1 MKALRRSSNL
11 LLALLTLGLLLG
23 LAFLYLKTVI
33 SQPSNYAQSRDLISH
48 IKQLNA
54 QWETEVLKARIAI
67 SHNYDPLVMPVQ
79 EINQLWNRFDQLSQP
94 EQLHDDS
101 ATWKASHQAFIE
113 AFKEKADLVERF
125 KSHNSI
131 LRNSLAFLPT
141 AEDDIQRRLAGLD
154 DDARLLEQNI
164 AIDTYD
170 LLLSSL
176 EFAQVSSDDKAAD
189 ILVGLNKLAVN
200 KERLPEPLHE
210 PVDIL
215 SNHVSVILREQPVV
229 NDLLE
234 RITSIPIAQRLDDI
248 TRQLNQDQFQA
259 DQQDQLA
266 HQYLLLFA
274 ALLVM
279 LILYLAV
286 RLVRSYAVIRR
297 VNSALQSANEHLE
310 LRVEERTRE
319 LKETQ
324 SELLDTAR
332 QAGMAEIATNV
343 LHNVGNVLNS
353 VNISSEIL
361 SRTLRTSKTQGLG
374 KAMQLINQHQDDL
387 GHFFTLDDK
396 GKLLPGYLN
405 QLVEAIASEQQTM
418 GEELA
423 QLGRSVDHIK
433 EIVATQQSYA
443 GAQRLI
449 EPLRIA
455 ELIDDAL
462 RMNSGALARHQVTVV
477 KDYSQLPLVMG
488 DKHRMLLILINLIS
502 NAKYAMSNL
511 DDHPRTLTLSA
522 RVVDGRTLSI
532 SVKDEGEGIPAE
544 NLARIFTH
552 GFTTRKDGHG
562 FGLHSCALAAMEMD
576 GQLNVHSDGP
586 GLGATF
592 TLEVP
597 LIDAEDP

>member
-1 MKALRRSSNL
+1 MKLSRRVPIML
-11 LLALLTLGLLLG
+11 LSLLTLSLVLG
-23 LAFLYLKTVI
+23 LAFLYFKTVI
-33 SQPSNYAQSRDLISH
+33 GQPSNYVLARDLISH

-67 SHNYDPLVMPVQ
+67 THDYDPLVMPVQ
-79 EINQLWNRFDQLSQP
+79 EINQLWNRFDQLSQQNHNDP
-94 EQLHDDS
+94 
-101 ATWKASHQAFIE
+101 AAWTAGHQAFIE
-113 AFKEKADLVERF
+113 AFQEKAGLVERF
-125 KSHNSI
+125 KTHNAV

-154 DDARLLEQNI
+154 DQARLSEQTI

-176 EFAQVSSDDKAAD
+176 EFAQVSSDDRAAD

-200 KERLPEPLHE
+200 KERLPEPMHE
-210 PVDIL
+210 PVEIL

-248 TRQLNQDQFQA
+248 THLLNADQSQADLQDQK
-259 DQQDQLA
+259 A

-274 ALLVM
+274 ALLVI

-297 VNSALQSANEHLE
+297 VNTALQSANEHLE
-310 LRVEERTRE
+310 HRVEERTRE
-319 LKETQ
+319 LKEAQ
-324 SELLDTAR
+324 SELMDSAR

-353 VNISSEIL
+353 VNICSEVL
-361 SRTLRTSKTQGLG
+361 SRTLRSSKAQGLG

-387 GHFFTLDDK
+387 GRFFTEDDK
-396 GKLLPGYLN
+396 GKLLPSYLN
-405 QLVEAIASEQQTM
+405 QLVEAIATEQQGM

-423 QLGRSVDHIK
+423 QLARSVDHIK

-443 GAQRLI
+443 GASRLI
-449 EPLRIA
+449 EPLRVA
-455 ELIDDAL
+455 ELIEDAL

-477 KDYSQLPLVMG
+477 KDYGPLPPVMG

-511 DDHPRTLTLSA
+511 DDHSRTLTLSA
-522 RVVDGRTLSI
+522 RVLDGQTLSI
-532 SVKDEGEGIPAE
+532 SVKDEGEGIPAQ
-544 NLARIFTH
+544 NLTRIFSH

-562 FGLHSCALAAMEMD
+562 FGLHSCALAAMEMG

-592 TLEVP
+592 TLDIP
-597 LIDAEDP
+597 LISAEDP

>member
-1 MKALRRSSNL
+1 MKLSRRVPIML
-11 LLALLTLGLLLG
+11 LSLLTLSLVLG
-23 LAFLYLKTVI
+23 LAFLYFKTVI
-33 SQPSNYAQSRDLISH
+33 GQPSNYVLARDLISH

-67 SHNYDPLVMPVQ
+67 THDYDPLVMPVQ
-79 EINQLWNRFDQLSQP
+79 EINQLWNRFDQLSQQNHNDP
-94 EQLHDDS
+94 
-101 ATWKASHQAFIE
+101 AAWTAGHQAFIE
-113 AFKEKADLVERF
+113 AFQEKAGLVERF
-125 KSHNSI
+125 KTHNAV

-154 DDARLLEQNI
+154 DQARLSEQTI

-176 EFAQVSSDDKAAD
+176 EFAQVSSDDRAAD

-200 KERLPEPLHE
+200 KERLPEPMHE
-210 PVDIL
+210 PVEIL

-248 TRQLNQDQFQA
+248 THLLNADQSQADLQDQK
-259 DQQDQLA
+259 A

-274 ALLVM
+274 ALLVI

-297 VNSALQSANEHLE
+297 VNTALQSANEHLE
-310 LRVEERTRE
+310 HRVEERTRE
-319 LKETQ
+319 LKEAQ
-324 SELLDTAR
+324 SELMDSAR

-353 VNISSEIL
+353 VNICSEML
-361 SRTLRTSKTQGLG
+361 SRTLRSSKAQGLG

-387 GHFFTLDDK
+387 GRFFTEDDK

-405 QLVEAIASEQQTM
+405 QLVEAIATEQQGM

-423 QLGRSVDHIK
+423 QLARSVDHIK

-443 GAQRLI
+443 GASRLI
-449 EPLRIA
+449 EPLRVA
-455 ELIDDAL
+455 ELIEDAL

-477 KDYSQLPLVMG
+477 KDYGPLPPVMG

-511 DDHPRTLTLSA
+511 DDHSRTLTLSA
-522 RVVDGRTLSI
+522 RVLGGQTLSI

-544 NLARIFTH
+544 NLTRIFSH

-562 FGLHSCALAAMEMD
+562 FGLHSCALAAMEMG

-592 TLEVP
+592 TLDIP
-597 LIDAEDP
+597 LISAEDP

>member
-1 MKALRRSSNL
+1 MKLSRRVPAML
-11 LLALLTLGLLLG
+11 LSLLTLSLVLG
-23 LAFLYLKTVI
+23 LAFLYFKTVI
-33 SQPSNYAQSRDLISH
+33 GQPSNYVLARDLISH

-67 SHNYDPLVMPVQ
+67 THNYDPLVAPVQ
-79 EINQLWNRFDQLSQP
+79 EINRLWNHFDQLSQQNHTDP
-94 EQLHDDS
+94 E
-101 ATWKASHQAFIE
+101 AWKASHQAFIE
-113 AFKEKADLVERF
+113 VFKEKADLVERF
-125 KSHNSI
+125 KSHNSV

-141 AEDDIQRRLAGLD
+141 AEDDIQSRLAGLD
-154 DDARLLEQNI
+154 DQARLSEQTI

-176 EFAQVSSDDKAAD
+176 EFAQVSSDDRAAD

-200 KERLPEPLHE
+200 KERLPEPMHE
-210 PVDIL
+210 PVEIL

-248 TRQLNQDQFQA
+248 TRLLNADQLQADLQDQR
-259 DQQDQLA
+259 A

-274 ALLVM
+274 ALLVI

-286 RLVRSYAVIRR
+286 RLVRSYAVIHR
-297 VNSALQSANEHLE
+297 VNTALQSANEHLE
-310 LRVEERTRE
+310 HRVEERTRE
-319 LKETQ
+319 LKEAQ
-324 SELLDTAR
+324 SELMDSAR

-353 VNISSEIL
+353 VNICSEVL
-361 SRTLRTSKTQGLG
+361 SRTLRSSKAQGLG

-387 GHFFTLDDK
+387 VRFFTEDDK

-405 QLVEAIASEQQTM
+405 QLVDAIATEQQGM

-423 QLGRSVDHIK
+423 QLARSVDHIK

-443 GAQRLI
+443 GASRLI
-449 EPLRIA
+449 EPLQVA
-455 ELIDDAL
+455 ELIEDAL

-477 KDYSQLPLVMG
+477 KDYGPLPPVMG

-511 DDHPRTLTLSA
+511 DDLPRTLTLSA
-522 RVVDGRTLSI
+522 RVLDGQTLSI

-544 NLARIFTH
+544 NLTRIFSH

-562 FGLHSCALAAMEMD
+562 FGLHSCALAAMEMG

-592 TLEVP
+592 TLDIP
-597 LIDAEDP
+597 LISAEAP

>member
-1 MKALRRSSNL
+1 MKLSRRVPAML
-11 LLALLTLGLLLG
+11 LSLLTLSLVLG
-23 LAFLYLKTVI
+23 LAFLYFKTVI
-33 SQPSNYAQSRDLISH
+33 GQPSNYVLARDLISH

-67 SHNYDPLVMPVQ
+67 THNYDPLVAPVQ
-79 EINQLWNRFDQLSQP
+79 EINRLWNHFDQLSQQNHTDP
-94 EQLHDDS
+94 E
-101 ATWKASHQAFIE
+101 AWKASHQAFIE
-113 AFKEKADLVERF
+113 VFKEKADLVERF
-125 KSHNSI
+125 KSHNSV

-141 AEDDIQRRLAGLD
+141 AEDDIQSRLAGLD
-154 DDARLLEQNI
+154 DQARLSEQTI

-176 EFAQVSSDDKAAD
+176 EFAQVSSDDRAAD

-200 KERLPEPLHE
+200 KERLPEPMHE
-210 PVDIL
+210 PVEIL

-248 TRQLNQDQFQA
+248 TRLLNADQLQADLQDQR
-259 DQQDQLA
+259 A

-274 ALLVM
+274 ALLVI

-286 RLVRSYAVIRR
+286 RLVRSYAVIHR
-297 VNSALQSANEHLE
+297 VNTALQSANEHLE
-310 LRVEERTRE
+310 HRVEERTRE
-319 LKETQ
+319 LKEAQ
-324 SELLDTAR
+324 SELMDSAR

-353 VNISSEIL
+353 VNICSEVL
-361 SRTLRTSKTQGLG
+361 SRTLRSSKAQGLG

-387 GHFFTLDDK
+387 GRFFTEDDK

-405 QLVEAIASEQQTM
+405 QLVDAIATEQQGM

-423 QLGRSVDHIK
+423 QLARSVDHIK

-443 GAQRLI
+443 GASRLI
-449 EPLRIA
+449 EPLQVA
-455 ELIDDAL
+455 ELIEDAL

-477 KDYSQLPLVMG
+477 KDYGPLPPVMG

-511 DDHPRTLTLSA
+511 DDLPRTLTLSA
-522 RVVDGRTLSI
+522 RVLDGQTLSI

-544 NLARIFTH
+544 NLTRIFSH

-562 FGLHSCALAAMEMD
+562 FGLHSCALAAMEMG

-592 TLEVP
+592 TLDIP
-597 LIDAEDP
+597 LISAEAP

>member
-1 MKALRRSSNL
+1 MKLSRRVPIML
-11 LLALLTLGLLLG
+11 LSLLTLSLVLG
-23 LAFLYLKTVI
+23 LAFLYFKTVI
-33 SQPSNYAQSRDLISH
+33 GQPSNYVLARDLISH

-67 SHNYDPLVMPVQ
+67 THDYDPLVMPVQ
-79 EINQLWNRFDQLSQP
+79 EINQLWNRFDQLSQQNHNDP
-94 EQLHDDS
+94 
-101 ATWKASHQAFIE
+101 AAWTAGHQAFIE
-113 AFKEKADLVERF
+113 AFQEKAGLVERF
-125 KSHNSI
+125 KTHNAV

-154 DDARLLEQNI
+154 DQARLSEQTI

-176 EFAQVSSDDKAAD
+176 EFAQVSSDDRAAD

-200 KERLPEPLHE
+200 KERLPEPMHE
-210 PVDIL
+210 PVEIL

-248 TRQLNQDQFQA
+248 THLLNADQSQSDLQDQK
-259 DQQDQLA
+259 A

-274 ALLVM
+274 ALLVI

-297 VNSALQSANEHLE
+297 VNTALQSANEHLE
-310 LRVEERTRE
+310 HRVEERTRE
-319 LKETQ
+319 LKEAQ
-324 SELLDTAR
+324 SELLDSAR

-353 VNISSEIL
+353 VNICSEML
-361 SRTLRTSKTQGLG
+361 SRTLRSSKAQGLG

-387 GHFFTLDDK
+387 GRFFTEDDK

-405 QLVEAIASEQQTM
+405 QLVEAIATEQQGM

-423 QLGRSVDHIK
+423 QLARSVDHIK

-443 GAQRLI
+443 GASRLI
-449 EPLRIA
+449 EPLRVA
-455 ELIDDAL
+455 ELIEDAL

-477 KDYSQLPLVMG
+477 KDYGPLPPVMG

-511 DDHPRTLTLSA
+511 DDHSRTLTLSA
-522 RVVDGRTLSI
+522 RVLDGQTLSI

-544 NLARIFTH
+544 NLTRIFSH

-562 FGLHSCALAAMEMD
+562 FGLHSCALAAMEMG

-592 TLEVP
+592 TLDIP
-597 LIDAEDP
+597 LISAEDP

>member
-1 MKALRRSSNL
+1 MKLSRRVPIML
-11 LLALLTLGLLLG
+11 LSLLTLSLVLG
-23 LAFLYLKTVI
+23 LAFLYFKTVI
-33 SQPSNYAQSRDLISH
+33 GQPSNYVLARDLISH

-67 SHNYDPLVMPVQ
+67 THDYDPLVMPVQ
-79 EINQLWNRFDQLSQP
+79 EINQLWNRFDQLSQQNHNDP
-94 EQLHDDS
+94 
-101 ATWKASHQAFIE
+101 AAWTAGHQAFIE
-113 AFKEKADLVERF
+113 AFQEKAGLVERF
-125 KSHNSI
+125 KTHNAV

-154 DDARLLEQNI
+154 DQARLSEQTI

-176 EFAQVSSDDKAAD
+176 EFAQVSSDDRAAD

-200 KERLPEPLHE
+200 KERLPEPMHE
-210 PVDIL
+210 PVEIL

-248 TRQLNQDQFQA
+248 THLLNADQSQADLQDQK
-259 DQQDQLA
+259 A

-274 ALLVM
+274 ALLVI

-297 VNSALQSANEHLE
+297 VNTALQSANEHLE
-310 LRVEERTRE
+310 HRVEERTRE
-319 LKETQ
+319 LKEAQ
-324 SELLDTAR
+324 SELMDSAR

-353 VNISSEIL
+353 VNICSEVL
-361 SRTLRTSKTQGLG
+361 SRTLRSSKAQGLG

-387 GHFFTLDDK
+387 GRFFTEDDK

-405 QLVEAIASEQQTM
+405 QLVEAITTEQQGM

-423 QLGRSVDHIK
+423 QLARSVDHIK

-443 GAQRLI
+443 GASRLI
-449 EPLRIA
+449 EPLRVA
-455 ELIDDAL
+455 ELIEDAL

-477 KDYSQLPLVMG
+477 KDYGPLPPVMG

-511 DDHPRTLTLSA
+511 DDHSRTLTLSA
-522 RVVDGRTLSI
+522 RVLDGQTLSI

-544 NLARIFTH
+544 NLTRIFSH

-562 FGLHSCALAAMEMD
+562 FGLHSCALAAMEMG

-592 TLEVP
+592 TLDIP
-597 LIDAEDP
+597 LISAEDP

>member
-1 MKALRRSSNL
+1 MKLSRRVPIML
-11 LLALLTLGLLLG
+11 LSLLTLSLVLG
-23 LAFLYLKTVI
+23 LAFLYFKTVI
-33 SQPSNYAQSRDLISH
+33 GQPSNYVLARDLISH

-67 SHNYDPLVMPVQ
+67 THDYDPLVMPVQ
-79 EINQLWNRFDQLSQP
+79 EINQLWNRFDQLSQQNHNDP
-94 EQLHDDS
+94 
-101 ATWKASHQAFIE
+101 AAWTAGHQAFIE
-113 AFKEKADLVERF
+113 AFQEKAGLVERF
-125 KSHNSI
+125 KTHNAV

-154 DDARLLEQNI
+154 DQARLSEQTI

-176 EFAQVSSDDKAAD
+176 EFAQVSSDDRAAD

-200 KERLPEPLHE
+200 KERLPEPMHE
-210 PVDIL
+210 PVEIL

-248 TRQLNQDQFQA
+248 THLLNADQSQADLQDQK
-259 DQQDQLA
+259 A

-274 ALLVM
+274 ALLVI

-297 VNSALQSANEHLE
+297 VNTALQSANEHLE
-310 LRVEERTRE
+310 HRVEERTRE
-319 LKETQ
+319 LKEAQ
-324 SELLDTAR
+324 SELLDSAR

-353 VNISSEIL
+353 VNICSEML
-361 SRTLRTSKTQGLG
+361 SRTLRSSKAQGLG

-387 GHFFTLDDK
+387 GRFFTEDDK

-405 QLVEAIASEQQTM
+405 QLVEAIATEQQGM

-423 QLGRSVDHIK
+423 QLARSVDHIK

-443 GAQRLI
+443 GASRLI
-449 EPLRIA
+449 EPLRVA
-455 ELIDDAL
+455 ELIEDAL

-477 KDYSQLPLVMG
+477 KDYGPLPPVMG

-511 DDHPRTLTLSA
+511 DDHSRTLTLSA
-522 RVVDGRTLSI
+522 RVLDGQTLSI

-544 NLARIFTH
+544 NLTRIFSH

-562 FGLHSCALAAMEMD
+562 FGLHSCALAAMEMG

-592 TLEVP
+592 TLDIP
-597 LIDAEDP
+597 LISAEDP

>member
-1 MKALRRSSNL
+1 MKLSRRVPIML
-11 LLALLTLGLLLG
+11 LSLLTLSLVLG
-23 LAFLYLKTVI
+23 LAFLYFKTVI
-33 SQPSNYAQSRDLISH
+33 GQPSNYVLARDLISH

-67 SHNYDPLVMPVQ
+67 THDYDPLVMPVQ
-79 EINQLWNRFDQLSQP
+79 EINQLWNRFDQLSQQNHNDP
-94 EQLHDDS
+94 
-101 ATWKASHQAFIE
+101 AAWTAGHQAFIE
-113 AFKEKADLVERF
+113 AFQEKAGLVERF
-125 KSHNSI
+125 KTHNAV

-154 DDARLLEQNI
+154 DQARLSEQTI

-176 EFAQVSSDDKAAD
+176 EFAQVSSDDRAAD

-200 KERLPEPLHE
+200 KERLPEPMHE
-210 PVDIL
+210 PVEIL

-248 TRQLNQDQFQA
+248 THLLNADQSQADLQDQK
-259 DQQDQLA
+259 A

-274 ALLVM
+274 ALLVI

-297 VNSALQSANEHLE
+297 VNTALQSANEHLE
-310 LRVEERTRE
+310 HRVEERTRE
-319 LKETQ
+319 LKEAQ
-324 SELLDTAR
+324 SELMDSAR

-353 VNISSEIL
+353 VNICSEML
-361 SRTLRTSKTQGLG
+361 SRTLRSSKAQGLG

-387 GHFFTLDDK
+387 GRFFTEDDK

-405 QLVEAIASEQQTM
+405 QLVEAIATEQQGM

-423 QLGRSVDHIK
+423 QLARSVDHIK

-443 GAQRLI
+443 GASRLI
-449 EPLRIA
+449 EPLRVA
-455 ELIDDAL
+455 ELIEDAL

-477 KDYSQLPLVMG
+477 KDFGPLPPVMG

-511 DDHPRTLTLSA
+511 DDHSRTLTLSA
-522 RVVDGRTLSI
+522 RVLDGQTLSI

-544 NLARIFTH
+544 NLTRIFSH

-562 FGLHSCALAAMEMD
+562 FGLHSCALAAMEMG

-592 TLEVP
+592 TLDIP
-597 LIDAEDP
+597 LISAEDP

>member
-1 MKALRRSSNL
+1 MKLSRRVPIML
-11 LLALLTLGLLLG
+11 LSLLTLSLVLG
-23 LAFLYLKTVI
+23 LAFLYFKTVI
-33 SQPSNYAQSRDLISH
+33 GQPSNYVLARDLISH

-67 SHNYDPLVMPVQ
+67 THDYDPLVMPVQ
-79 EINQLWNRFDQLSQP
+79 EINQLWSRFDQLSQQNHNDP
-94 EQLHDDS
+94 
-101 ATWKASHQAFIE
+101 AAWTAGYQAFIE
-113 AFKEKADLVERF
+113 AFQEKAGLVERF
-125 KSHNSI
+125 KTHNAV

-154 DDARLLEQNI
+154 DQARLSEQTI

-176 EFAQVSSDDKAAD
+176 EFAQVSSDDRAAD

-200 KERLPEPLHE
+200 KERLPEPMHE
-210 PVDIL
+210 PVEIL

-234 RITSIPIAQRLDDI
+234 HITSIPIAQRLDDI
-248 TRQLNQDQFQA
+248 THLLNADQSQADLQDQK
-259 DQQDQLA
+259 A

-274 ALLVM
+274 ALLVI

-297 VNSALQSANEHLE
+297 VNMALQSANEHLE
-310 LRVEERTRE
+310 HRVEERTRE
-319 LKETQ
+319 LKEAQ
-324 SELLDTAR
+324 SELMDSAR

-353 VNISSEIL
+353 VNICSEVL
-361 SRTLRTSKTQGLG
+361 SRTLRSSKAQGLG

-387 GHFFTLDDK
+387 GRFFTEDDK

-405 QLVEAIASEQQTM
+405 QLVEAIATEQQGM

-423 QLGRSVDHIK
+423 QLARSVDHIK

-443 GAQRLI
+443 GASRLI
-449 EPLRIA
+449 EPLRVA
-455 ELIDDAL
+455 ELIEDAL

-477 KDYSQLPLVMG
+477 KDFGPLPPVMG

-511 DDHPRTLTLSA
+511 DDHSRTLTLSA
-522 RVVDGRTLSI
+522 RVLDGQTLSI

-544 NLARIFTH
+544 NLTRIFSH

-562 FGLHSCALAAMEMD
+562 FGLHSCALAAMEMG

-592 TLEVP
+592 TLDIP
-597 LIDAEDP
+597 LISAEDP

>member
-1 MKALRRSSNL
+1 MKLSRRVPIML
-11 LLALLTLGLLLG
+11 LSLLTLSLVLG
-23 LAFLYLKTVI
+23 LAFLYFKTVI
-33 SQPSNYAQSRDLISH
+33 GQPSNYVLARDLISH

-67 SHNYDPLVMPVQ
+67 THDYDPLVMPVQ
-79 EINQLWNRFDQLSQP
+79 EINQLWNRFDQLSQQNHNAP
-94 EQLHDDS
+94 
-101 ATWKASHQAFIE
+101 AAWTAGHQAFIE
-113 AFKEKADLVERF
+113 AFQEKAGLVERF
-125 KSHNSI
+125 KTHNAV

-154 DDARLLEQNI
+154 DQARLSEQTI

-176 EFAQVSSDDKAAD
+176 EFAQVSSDDRAAD

-200 KERLPEPLHE
+200 KERLPEPMHE
-210 PVDIL
+210 PVEIL

-248 TRQLNQDQFQA
+248 THLLNADQLQADLQDQK
-259 DQQDQLA
+259 A

-274 ALLVM
+274 ALLVI

-297 VNSALQSANEHLE
+297 VNTALQSANEHLE
-310 LRVEERTRE
+310 HRVEERTRE
-319 LKETQ
+319 LKEAQ
-324 SELLDTAR
+324 SELMDSAR

-353 VNISSEIL
+353 VNICSEML
-361 SRTLRTSKTQGLG
+361 SRTLRSSKAQGLG

-387 GHFFTLDDK
+387 GHFFTEDDK

-405 QLVEAIASEQQTM
+405 QLVEAIATEQQGM

-423 QLGRSVDHIK
+423 QLARSVDHIK

-443 GAQRLI
+443 GASRLI
-449 EPLRIA
+449 EPLRVA
-455 ELIDDAL
+455 ELIEDAL

-477 KDYSQLPLVMG
+477 KDYGPLPPVMG

-511 DDHPRTLTLSA
+511 DDHSRTLTLSA
-522 RVVDGRTLSI
+522 RVLDGQTLSI

-544 NLARIFTH
+544 NLTRIFSH

-562 FGLHSCALAAMEMD
+562 FGLHSCALAAMEMG

-592 TLEVP
+592 TLDIP
-597 LIDAEDP
+597 LISAEDP

>member
-1 MKALRRSSNL
+1 MKLSRRVPIML
-11 LLALLTLGLLLG
+11 LSILTLSLVLG
-23 LAFLYLKTVI
+23 LAFLYFKTVI
-33 SQPSNYAQSRDLISH
+33 GQPSNYVLARDLISH

-67 SHNYDPLVMPVQ
+67 THDYDPLVMPVQ
-79 EINQLWNRFDQLSQP
+79 EINQLWNRFDQLSQQNHNDP
-94 EQLHDDS
+94 
-101 ATWKASHQAFIE
+101 AAWTAGHQAFIE
-113 AFKEKADLVERF
+113 AFQEKAGLVERF
-125 KSHNSI
+125 KTHNAV

-154 DDARLLEQNI
+154 DQARLSEQTI

-176 EFAQVSSDDKAAD
+176 EFAQVSSDDRAAD

-200 KERLPEPLHE
+200 KERLPEPMHE
-210 PVDIL
+210 PVEIL

-248 TRQLNQDQFQA
+248 THLLNADQSQADLQDQK
-259 DQQDQLA
+259 A

-274 ALLVM
+274 ALLVI

-297 VNSALQSANEHLE
+297 VNTALQSANEHLE
-310 LRVEERTRE
+310 HRVEERTRE
-319 LKETQ
+319 LKEAQ
-324 SELLDTAR
+324 SELLDSAR

-353 VNISSEIL
+353 VNICSEML
-361 SRTLRTSKTQGLG
+361 SRTLRSSKAQGLG

-387 GHFFTLDDK
+387 GRFFTEDDK

-405 QLVEAIASEQQTM
+405 QLVEAIATEQQGM

-423 QLGRSVDHIK
+423 QLARSVDHIK

-443 GAQRLI
+443 GASRLI
-449 EPLRIA
+449 EPLRVA
-455 ELIDDAL
+455 ELIEDAL

-477 KDYSQLPLVMG
+477 KDYGPLPPVMG

-511 DDHPRTLTLSA
+511 DDHSRTLTLSA
-522 RVVDGRTLSI
+522 RVLDGQTLSI

-544 NLARIFTH
+544 NLTRIFSH

-562 FGLHSCALAAMEMD
+562 FGLHSCALAAMEMG

-592 TLEVP
+592 TLDIP
-597 LIDAEDP
+597 LISAEDP

>member
-1 MKALRRSSNL
+1 MKLSRRVPIML
-11 LLALLTLGLLLG
+11 LSLLTLSLVLG
-23 LAFLYLKTVI
+23 LAFLYFKTVI
-33 SQPSNYAQSRDLISH
+33 GQPSNYVLARDLISH

-67 SHNYDPLVMPVQ
+67 THDYDPLVMPVQ
-79 EINQLWNRFDQLSQP
+79 EINQLWNRFDQLSQQNHNDP
-94 EQLHDDS
+94 
-101 ATWKASHQAFIE
+101 AAWTAGHQAFIE
-113 AFKEKADLVERF
+113 AFQEKAGLVERF
-125 KSHNSI
+125 KTHNAV

-154 DDARLLEQNI
+154 DQARLSEQTI

-176 EFAQVSSDDKAAD
+176 EFAQVSSDDRAAD

-200 KERLPEPLHE
+200 KERLPEPMHE
-210 PVDIL
+210 PVEIL

-248 TRQLNQDQFQA
+248 THLLNADQSQADLQDQK
-259 DQQDQLA
+259 A

-274 ALLVM
+274 ALLVI

-297 VNSALQSANEHLE
+297 VNTALQSANEHLE
-310 LRVEERTRE
+310 HRVEERTRE
-319 LKETQ
+319 LKEAQ
-324 SELLDTAR
+324 SELMDSAR

-353 VNISSEIL
+353 VNICSEML
-361 SRTLRTSKTQGLG
+361 SRTLRSSKAQGLG

-387 GHFFTLDDK
+387 GRFFTEDDK

-405 QLVEAIASEQQTM
+405 QLVEAIATEQQGM

-423 QLGRSVDHIK
+423 QLARSVDHIK

-443 GAQRLI
+443 GASRLI
-449 EPLRIA
+449 EPLRVA
-455 ELIDDAL
+455 ELIEDAL

-477 KDYSQLPLVMG
+477 KDYGPLPPVMG

-511 DDHPRTLTLSA
+511 DDHSRTLTLSA
-522 RVVDGRTLSI
+522 RVLDGQTLSI

-544 NLARIFTH
+544 NLTRIFSH

-562 FGLHSCALAAMEMD
+562 FGLHSCALAAMEMG

-592 TLEVP
+592 TLDIP
-597 LIDAEDP
+597 LISAEDP

>member
-1 MKALRRSSNL
+1 MKLSRRLPIML
-11 LLALLTLGLLLG
+11 LSLLTLSLVLG
-23 LAFLYLKTVI
+23 LAFLYFKTVVG
-33 SQPSNYAQSRDLISH
+33 QPSNYVLARDLISH

-67 SHNYDPLVMPVQ
+67 THDYDPLVMPVQ
-79 EINQLWNRFDQLSQP
+79 EINQLWNRFDQLSQQNHNDP
-94 EQLHDDS
+94 
-101 ATWKASHQAFIE
+101 AAWTAGHQAFIE
-113 AFKEKADLVERF
+113 AFQEKAGLVERF
-125 KSHNSI
+125 KTHNAV

-154 DDARLLEQNI
+154 DQARLSEQTV

-176 EFAQVSSDDKAAD
+176 EFAQVSSDDRAAD

-200 KERLPEPLHE
+200 KERLPEPMHE
-210 PVDIL
+210 PVEIL

-229 NDLLE
+229 NELLE
-234 RITSIPIAQRLDDI
+234 RITSIPIAQRLDEI
-248 TRQLNQDQFQA
+248 THLLNADQSQSDLQDQK
-259 DQQDQLA
+259 A

-274 ALLVM
+274 ALLVI

-297 VNSALQSANEHLE
+297 VNTALQSANEHLE
-310 LRVEERTRE
+310 HRVEERTRE
-319 LKETQ
+319 LKEAQ
-324 SELLDTAR
+324 SELMDSAR

-353 VNISSEIL
+353 VNICSEVL
-361 SRTLRTSKTQGLG
+361 SRTLRSSKAQGLG

-387 GHFFTLDDK
+387 GRFFTEDDK

-405 QLVEAIASEQQTM
+405 QLVEAIATEQQGM

-423 QLGRSVDHIK
+423 QLARSVDHIK

-443 GAQRLI
+443 GASRLI
-449 EPLRIA
+449 EPLRVA
-455 ELIDDAL
+455 ELIEDAL

-477 KDYSQLPLVMG
+477 KDYGPLPPVMG

-511 DDHPRTLTLSA
+511 DDHSRTLTLSA
-522 RVVDGRTLSI
+522 KVLEGQTLSI

-544 NLARIFTH
+544 NLTRIFSH

-562 FGLHSCALAAMEMD
+562 FGLHSCALAAMEMG

-592 TLEVP
+592 TLDIP
-597 LIDAEDP
+597 LISAEDP

>member
-1 MKALRRSSNL
+1 MKLSRRVPIML
-11 LLALLTLGLLLG
+11 LSLLTLSLVLG
-23 LAFLYLKTVI
+23 LAFLYFKTVI
-33 SQPSNYAQSRDLISH
+33 GQPSNYVLARDLISH

-67 SHNYDPLVMPVQ
+67 THDYDPLVMPVQ
-79 EINQLWNRFDQLSQP
+79 EINQLWNRFDQLSQQNHNDP
-94 EQLHDDS
+94 
-101 ATWKASHQAFIE
+101 AAWTAGHQAFIE
-113 AFKEKADLVERF
+113 AFQEKAGLVERF
-125 KSHNSI
+125 KTHNAV

-154 DDARLLEQNI
+154 DQARLSEQTI

-176 EFAQVSSDDKAAD
+176 EFAQVSSDDRAAD

-200 KERLPEPLHE
+200 KERLPEPMHE
-210 PVDIL
+210 PVEIL

-248 TRQLNQDQFQA
+248 THLLNADQLQADLQDQK
-259 DQQDQLA
+259 A

-274 ALLVM
+274 ALLVI

-297 VNSALQSANEHLE
+297 VNTALQSANEHLE
-310 LRVEERTRE
+310 HRVEERTRE
-319 LKETQ
+319 LKEAQ
-324 SELLDTAR
+324 SELMDSAR

-353 VNISSEIL
+353 VNICSEML
-361 SRTLRTSKTQGLG
+361 SRTLRSSKAQGLG

-387 GHFFTLDDK
+387 GHFFTEDDK

-405 QLVEAIASEQQTM
+405 QLVEAIATEQQGM

-423 QLGRSVDHIK
+423 QLARSVDHIK

-443 GAQRLI
+443 GASRLI
-449 EPLRIA
+449 EPLRVA
-455 ELIDDAL
+455 ELIEDAL

-477 KDYSQLPLVMG
+477 KDYGPLPPVMG

-511 DDHPRTLTLSA
+511 DDHSRTLTLSA
-522 RVVDGRTLSI
+522 RVLDGQTLSI

-544 NLARIFTH
+544 NLTRIFSH

-562 FGLHSCALAAMEMD
+562 FGLHSCALAAMEMG

-592 TLEVP
+592 TLDIP
-597 LIDAEDP
+597 LISAEDP

>member
-1 MKALRRSSNL
+1 MKLSRRVPIML
-11 LLALLTLGLLLG
+11 LSLLTLSLVLG
-23 LAFLYLKTVI
+23 LAFLYFKTVI
-33 SQPSNYAQSRDLISH
+33 GQPSNYVLARDLISH

-67 SHNYDPLVMPVQ
+67 THDYDPLVMPVQ
-79 EINQLWNRFDQLSQP
+79 EINQLWNRFDQLSQQNHNDP
-94 EQLHDDS
+94 
-101 ATWKASHQAFIE
+101 AAWTAGHQAFIE
-113 AFKEKADLVERF
+113 AFQEKAGLVERF
-125 KSHNSI
+125 KTHNAV

-154 DDARLLEQNI
+154 DQARLSEQTI

-176 EFAQVSSDDKAAD
+176 EFAQVSSDDRAAD

-200 KERLPEPLHE
+200 KERLPEPMHE
-210 PVDIL
+210 PVEIL

-248 TRQLNQDQFQA
+248 THLLNADQSQADLQDQK
-259 DQQDQLA
+259 A

-274 ALLVM
+274 ALLVI

-297 VNSALQSANEHLE
+297 VNTALQSANEHLE
-310 LRVEERTRE
+310 HRVEERTRE
-319 LKETQ
+319 LKEAQ
-324 SELLDTAR
+324 SELMDSAR

-353 VNISSEIL
+353 VNICSEVL
-361 SRTLRTSKTQGLG
+361 SRTLRSSKAQGLG

-387 GHFFTLDDK
+387 GRFFTEDDK

-405 QLVEAIASEQQTM
+405 QLVEAIATEQQGM

-423 QLGRSVDHIK
+423 QLARSVDHIK

-443 GAQRLI
+443 GASRLI
-449 EPLRIA
+449 EPLRVA
-455 ELIDDAL
+455 ELIEDAL

-477 KDYSQLPLVMG
+477 KDYGPLPPVMG

-511 DDHPRTLTLSA
+511 DDHSRTLTLSA
-522 RVVDGRTLSI
+522 RVLDGQTLSI

-544 NLARIFTH
+544 NLTRIFSH

-562 FGLHSCALAAMEMD
+562 FGLHSCALAAMEMG

-592 TLEVP
+592 TLDIP
-597 LIDAEDP
+597 LISAEDP

>member
-1 MKALRRSSNL
+1 M
-11 LLALLTLGLLLG
+11 
-23 LAFLYLKTVI
+23 
-33 SQPSNYAQSRDLISH
+33 
-48 IKQLNA
+48 
-54 QWETEVLKARIAI
+54 
-67 SHNYDPLVMPVQ
+67 
-79 EINQLWNRFDQLSQP
+79 
-94 EQLHDDS
+94 
-101 ATWKASHQAFIE
+101 
-113 AFKEKADLVERF
+113 
-125 KSHNSI
+125 
-131 LRNSLAFLPT
+131 
-141 AEDDIQRRLAGLD
+141 
-154 DDARLLEQNI
+154 
-164 AIDTYD
+164 
-170 LLLSSL
+170 
-176 EFAQVSSDDKAAD
+176 
-189 ILVGLNKLAVN
+189 GLNKLAVN
-200 KERLPEPLHE
+200 KERLPEPMHE
-210 PVDIL
+210 PVEIL

-248 TRQLNQDQFQA
+248 THLLNADQSQADLQDQK
-259 DQQDQLA
+259 A

-274 ALLVM
+274 ALLVI

-297 VNSALQSANEHLE
+297 VNTALQSANEHLE
-310 LRVEERTRE
+310 HRVEERTRE
-319 LKETQ
+319 LKEAQ
-324 SELLDTAR
+324 SELMDSAR

-353 VNISSEIL
+353 VNICSEML
-361 SRTLRTSKTQGLG
+361 SRTLRSSKAQGLG

-387 GHFFTLDDK
+387 GRFFTEDDK

-405 QLVEAIASEQQTM
+405 QLVEAIATEQQGM

-423 QLGRSVDHIK
+423 QLARSVDHIK

-443 GAQRLI
+443 GASRLI
-449 EPLRIA
+449 EPLRVA
-455 ELIDDAL
+455 ELIEDAL

-477 KDYSQLPLVMG
+477 KDYGPLPPVMG

-511 DDHPRTLTLSA
+511 DDHSRTLTLSA
-522 RVVDGRTLSI
+522 RVLDGQTLSI

-544 NLARIFTH
+544 NLTRIFSH

-562 FGLHSCALAAMEMD
+562 FGLHSCALAAMEMG

-592 TLEVP
+592 TLDIP
-597 LIDAEDP
+597 LISAEDP

>member
-1 MKALRRSSNL
+1 MKLSRRVPIML
-11 LLALLTLGLLLG
+11 LSLLTLSLVLG
-23 LAFLYLKTVI
+23 LAFLYFKTVI
-33 SQPSNYAQSRDLISH
+33 GQPSNYILARDLISH

-67 SHNYDPLVMPVQ
+67 THDYDPLVMPVQ
-79 EINQLWNRFDQLSQP
+79 EINQLWNRFDQLSQQNHNDP
-94 EQLHDDS
+94 
-101 ATWKASHQAFIE
+101 AAWTAGHQAFIE
-113 AFKEKADLVERF
+113 AFQEKAGLVERF
-125 KSHNSI
+125 KTHNAV

-154 DDARLLEQNI
+154 DQARLSEQTI

-176 EFAQVSSDDKAAD
+176 EFAQVSSDDRAAD

-200 KERLPEPLHE
+200 KERLPEPMHE
-210 PVDIL
+210 PVEIL

-248 TRQLNQDQFQA
+248 THLLNADQLQADLQDQK
-259 DQQDQLA
+259 A

-274 ALLVM
+274 ALLVI

-297 VNSALQSANEHLE
+297 VNTALQSANEHLE
-310 LRVEERTRE
+310 HRVEERTRE
-319 LKETQ
+319 LKEAQ
-324 SELLDTAR
+324 SELMDSAR

-353 VNISSEIL
+353 VNICSEVL
-361 SRTLRTSKTQGLG
+361 SRTLRSSKAQGLG

-387 GHFFTLDDK
+387 GRFFTEDDK
-396 GKLLPGYLN
+396 GKLLPSYLN
-405 QLVEAIASEQQTM
+405 QLVEAIATEQQGM

-423 QLGRSVDHIK
+423 QLARSVDHIK

-443 GAQRLI
+443 GASRLI
-449 EPLRIA
+449 EPLRVA
-455 ELIDDAL
+455 ELIEDAL

-477 KDYSQLPLVMG
+477 KDYGPLPPVMG

-511 DDHPRTLTLSA
+511 DDHSRTLTLSA
-522 RVVDGRTLSI
+522 RVLDGQTLSI
-532 SVKDEGEGIPAE
+532 SVKDEGEGIPAQ
-544 NLARIFTH
+544 NLTRIFSH

-562 FGLHSCALAAMEMD
+562 FGLHSCALAAMEMS

-592 TLEVP
+592 TLDIP
-597 LIDAEDP
+597 LISAEDP

>member
-1 MKALRRSSNL
+1 MKLSRRVPIML
-11 LLALLTLGLLLG
+11 LSLLTLSLVLG
-23 LAFLYLKTVI
+23 LAFLYFKTVI
-33 SQPSNYAQSRDLISH
+33 GQPSNYILARDLISH

-67 SHNYDPLVMPVQ
+67 THDYDPLVMPVQ
-79 EINQLWNRFDQLSQP
+79 EINQLWNRFDQLSQQNHNDP
-94 EQLHDDS
+94 
-101 ATWKASHQAFIE
+101 AAWTAGHQAFIE
-113 AFKEKADLVERF
+113 AFQEKAGLVERF
-125 KSHNSI
+125 KTHNAV

-154 DDARLLEQNI
+154 DQARLSEQTI

-176 EFAQVSSDDKAAD
+176 EFAQVSSDDRAAD

-200 KERLPEPLHE
+200 KERLPEPMHE
-210 PVDIL
+210 PVEIL

-248 TRQLNQDQFQA
+248 THLLNDDQYQA
-259 DQQDQLA
+259 DQQDQKA
-266 HQYLLLFA
+266 HHYLLLFA
-274 ALLVM
+274 GLMVI

-297 VNSALQSANEHLE
+297 VNTALQSANEHLE
-310 LRVEERTRE
+310 HRVEERTRE
-319 LKETQ
+319 LKEAQ
-324 SELLDTAR
+324 SELMDSAR

-353 VNISSEIL
+353 VNICSEVL
-361 SRTLRTSKTQGLG
+361 SRTLRSSKAQGLG

-387 GHFFTLDDK
+387 GRFFTEDDK
-396 GKLLPGYLN
+396 GKLLPSYLN
-405 QLVEAIASEQQTM
+405 QLVEAIATEQQGM

-423 QLGRSVDHIK
+423 QLARSVDHIK

-443 GAQRLI
+443 GASRLI
-449 EPLRIA
+449 EPLRVA
-455 ELIDDAL
+455 ELIEDAL

-477 KDYSQLPLVMG
+477 KDYGPLPPVMG

-511 DDHPRTLTLSA
+511 DDHSRTLTLSA
-522 RVVDGRTLSI
+522 RVLDGQTLSI
-532 SVKDEGEGIPAE
+532 SVKDEGEGIPAQ
-544 NLARIFTH
+544 NLTRIFSH

-562 FGLHSCALAAMEMD
+562 FGLHSCALAAMEMG

-592 TLEVP
+592 TLDIP
-597 LIDAEDP
+597 LISAEDP

>member
-1 MKALRRSSNL
+1 MC
-11 LLALLTLGLLLG
+11 
-23 LAFLYLKTVI
+23 I
-33 SQPSNYAQSRDLISH
+33 RD
-48 IKQLNA
+48 
-54 QWETEVLKARIAI
+54 R
-67 SHNYDPLVMPVQ
+67 
-79 EINQLWNRFDQLSQP
+79 
-94 EQLHDDS
+94 
-101 ATWKASHQAFIE
+101 
-113 AFKEKADLVERF
+113 
-125 KSHNSI
+125 
-131 LRNSLAFLPT
+131 
-141 AEDDIQRRLAGLD
+141 
-154 DDARLLEQNI
+154 
-164 AIDTYD
+164 
-170 LLLSSL
+170 
-176 EFAQVSSDDKAAD
+176 
-189 ILVGLNKLAVN
+189 NKLAVN
-200 KERLPEPLHE
+200 KERLPEPMHE
-210 PVDIL
+210 PVEIL

-248 TRQLNQDQFQA
+248 THLLNADQSQADLQDQK
-259 DQQDQLA
+259 A

-274 ALLVM
+274 ALLVI

-297 VNSALQSANEHLE
+297 VNTALQSANEHLE
-310 LRVEERTRE
+310 HRVEERTRE
-319 LKETQ
+319 LKEAQ
-324 SELLDTAR
+324 SELMDSAR

-353 VNISSEIL
+353 VNICSEML
-361 SRTLRTSKTQGLG
+361 SRTLRSSKAQGLG

-387 GHFFTLDDK
+387 GRFFTEDDK

-405 QLVEAIASEQQTM
+405 QLVEAIATEQQGM

-423 QLGRSVDHIK
+423 QLARSVDHIK

-443 GAQRLI
+443 GASRLI
-449 EPLRIA
+449 EPLRVA
-455 ELIDDAL
+455 ELIEDAL

-477 KDYSQLPLVMG
+477 KDYGPLPPVMG

-511 DDHPRTLTLSA
+511 DDHSRTLTLSA
-522 RVVDGRTLSI
+522 RVLDGQTLSI

-544 NLARIFTH
+544 NLTRIFSH

-562 FGLHSCALAAMEMD
+562 FGLHSCALAAMEMG

-592 TLEVP
+592 TLDIP
-597 LIDAEDP
+597 LISAEDP

>member
-1 MKALRRSSNL
+1 MKLSRRVPIML
-11 LLALLTLGLLLG
+11 LSLLTLSLVLG
-23 LAFLYLKTVI
+23 LAFLYFKTVI
-33 SQPSNYAQSRDLISH
+33 GQPSNYVLARDLISH

-67 SHNYDPLVMPVQ
+67 THDYDPLVMPVQ
-79 EINQLWNRFDQLSQP
+79 EINQLWNRFDQLSQQNHNDP
-94 EQLHDDS
+94 
-101 ATWKASHQAFIE
+101 AAWTAGHQAFIE
-113 AFKEKADLVERF
+113 AFQEKAGLVERF
-125 KSHNSI
+125 KTHNAV

-154 DDARLLEQNI
+154 DQARLSEQTI

-176 EFAQVSSDDKAAD
+176 EFAQVFSDDRAAD

-200 KERLPEPLHE
+200 KERLPEPMHE
-210 PVDIL
+210 PVEIL

-248 TRQLNQDQFQA
+248 THLLNADQLQADLQDQK
-259 DQQDQLA
+259 A

-274 ALLVM
+274 ALLVI

-297 VNSALQSANEHLE
+297 VNTALQSANEHLE
-310 LRVEERTRE
+310 HRVEERTRE
-319 LKETQ
+319 LKEAQ
-324 SELLDTAR
+324 SELMDSAR

-353 VNISSEIL
+353 VNICSEVL
-361 SRTLRTSKTQGLG
+361 SRTLRSSKAQGLG

-387 GHFFTLDDK
+387 GRFFTEDDK
-396 GKLLPGYLN
+396 GKLLPSYLN
-405 QLVEAIASEQQTM
+405 QLVEAIATEQQGM

-423 QLGRSVDHIK
+423 QLARSVDHIK

-443 GAQRLI
+443 GASRLI
-449 EPLRIA
+449 EPLRVA
-455 ELIDDAL
+455 ELIEDAL

-477 KDYSQLPLVMG
+477 KDYGPLPPVMG

-511 DDHPRTLTLSA
+511 DDHSRTLTLSA
-522 RVVDGRTLSI
+522 RVLDGQTLSI
-532 SVKDEGEGIPAE
+532 SVKDEGEGIPAQ
-544 NLARIFTH
+544 NLTRIFSH

-562 FGLHSCALAAMEMD
+562 FGLHSCALAAMEMG

-592 TLEVP
+592 TLDIP
-597 LIDAEDP
+597 LISAEAP

>member
-1 MKALRRSSNL
+1 MKLSRRVPIML
-11 LLALLTLGLLLG
+11 LSLLTLSLVLG
-23 LAFLYLKTVI
+23 LAFLYFKTVI
-33 SQPSNYAQSRDLISH
+33 GQPSNYVLARDLISH

-67 SHNYDPLVMPVQ
+67 THDYDPLVMPVQ
-79 EINQLWNRFDQLSQP
+79 EINQLWNRFDQLSQQNHNDP
-94 EQLHDDS
+94 
-101 ATWKASHQAFIE
+101 AAWTAGHQAFIE
-113 AFKEKADLVERF
+113 AFQEKAGLVERF
-125 KSHNSI
+125 KTHNAV

-154 DDARLLEQNI
+154 DQARLSEQTI

-176 EFAQVSSDDKAAD
+176 EFAQVSSDDRAAD

-200 KERLPEPLHE
+200 KERLPEPMHE
-210 PVDIL
+210 PVEIL

-248 TRQLNQDQFQA
+248 THLLNADQSQADLQDQK
-259 DQQDQLA
+259 A

-274 ALLVM
+274 ALLVI

-297 VNSALQSANEHLE
+297 VNMALQSANEHLE
-310 LRVEERTRE
+310 HRVEERTRE
-319 LKETQ
+319 LKEAQ
-324 SELLDTAR
+324 SELMDSAR

-353 VNISSEIL
+353 VNICSEVL
-361 SRTLRTSKTQGLG
+361 SRTLRSSKAQGLG

-387 GHFFTLDDK
+387 GRFFTEDDK

-405 QLVEAIASEQQTM
+405 QLVEAIATEQQGM

-423 QLGRSVDHIK
+423 QLARSVDHIK

-443 GAQRLI
+443 GASRLI
-449 EPLRIA
+449 EPLRVA
-455 ELIDDAL
+455 ELIEDAL

-477 KDYSQLPLVMG
+477 KDFGPLPPVMG

-511 DDHPRTLTLSA
+511 DDHSRTLTLSA
-522 RVVDGRTLSI
+522 RVLDGQTLSI

-544 NLARIFTH
+544 NLTRIFSH

-562 FGLHSCALAAMEMD
+562 FGLHSCALAAMEMG

-592 TLEVP
+592 TLDIP
-597 LIDAEDP
+597 LISAEDP

>member
-1 MKALRRSSNL
+1 MKLSRRLPIML
-11 LLALLTLGLLLG
+11 LSLLTLSLVLG
-23 LAFLYLKTVI
+23 LAFLYFKTVVG
-33 SQPSNYAQSRDLISH
+33 QPSNYVLARDLISH

-67 SHNYDPLVMPVQ
+67 THDYDPLVMPVQ
-79 EINQLWNRFDQLSQP
+79 EINQLWNRFDQLSQQNHNDP
-94 EQLHDDS
+94 
-101 ATWKASHQAFIE
+101 AAWTAGHQAFIE
-113 AFKEKADLVERF
+113 AFQEKAGLVERF
-125 KSHNSI
+125 KTHNAV

-154 DDARLLEQNI
+154 DQARLSEQTI

-176 EFAQVSSDDKAAD
+176 EFAQVSSDDRAAD

-200 KERLPEPLHE
+200 KERLPEPMHE
-210 PVDIL
+210 PVEIL

-229 NDLLE
+229 NELLE
-234 RITSIPIAQRLDDI
+234 RITSIPIAQRLDEI
-248 TRQLNQDQFQA
+248 THLLNADQSQSDLQDQK
-259 DQQDQLA
+259 A

-274 ALLVM
+274 ALLVI

-297 VNSALQSANEHLE
+297 VNTALQSANEHLE
-310 LRVEERTRE
+310 HRVEERTRE
-319 LKETQ
+319 LKEAQ
-324 SELLDTAR
+324 SELMDSAR

-353 VNISSEIL
+353 VNICSEVL
-361 SRTLRTSKTQGLG
+361 SRTLRSSKAQGLG

-387 GHFFTLDDK
+387 GRFFTEDDK

-405 QLVEAIASEQQTM
+405 QLVEAIATEQQGM

-423 QLGRSVDHIK
+423 QLARSVDHIK

-443 GAQRLI
+443 GASRLI
-449 EPLRIA
+449 EPLRVA
-455 ELIDDAL
+455 ELIEDAL

-477 KDYSQLPLVMG
+477 KDYGPLPPVMG

-511 DDHPRTLTLSA
+511 DDHSRTLTLSA
-522 RVVDGRTLSI
+522 KVLDGQTLSI

-544 NLARIFTH
+544 NLTRIFSH

-562 FGLHSCALAAMEMD
+562 FGLHSCALAAMEMG

-592 TLEVP
+592 TLDIP
-597 LIDAEDP
+597 LISAEDP

>member
-1 MKALRRSSNL
+1 MKLSRRVPAML
-11 LLALLTLGLLLG
+11 LSLLTLSLVLG
-23 LAFLYLKTVI
+23 LAFLYFKTVI
-33 SQPSNYAQSRDLISH
+33 GQPSNYVLARDLISH

-67 SHNYDPLVMPVQ
+67 THNYDPLVAPVQ
-79 EINQLWNRFDQLSQP
+79 EINRLWNHFDQLSQQNHTDP
-94 EQLHDDS
+94 E
-101 ATWKASHQAFIE
+101 AWKASHQAFIE
-113 AFKEKADLVERF
+113 VFKEKADLVERF
-125 KSHNSI
+125 KSHNSV

-141 AEDDIQRRLAGLD
+141 AEDDIQSRLAGLD
-154 DDARLLEQNI
+154 DQARLSEQTI

-176 EFAQVSSDDKAAD
+176 EFAQVSSDDRAAD

-200 KERLPEPLHE
+200 KERLPEPMHE
-210 PVDIL
+210 PVEIL

-248 TRQLNQDQFQA
+248 TRLLNADQLQA
-259 DQQDQLA
+259 DQQDQKA

-274 ALLVM
+274 ALLVI

-286 RLVRSYAVIRR
+286 RLVRSYAVIHR
-297 VNSALQSANEHLE
+297 VNTALQSANEHLE
-310 LRVEERTRE
+310 HRVEERTRE
-319 LKETQ
+319 LKEAQ
-324 SELLDTAR
+324 SELMDSAR

-353 VNISSEIL
+353 VNICSEVL
-361 SRTLRTSKTQGLG
+361 SRTLRSSKAQGLG

-387 GHFFTLDDK
+387 GRFFTEDDK

-405 QLVEAIASEQQTM
+405 QLVDAIATEQQGM

-423 QLGRSVDHIK
+423 QLARSVDHIK

-443 GAQRLI
+443 GASRLI
-449 EPLRIA
+449 EPLQVA
-455 ELIDDAL
+455 ELIEDAL

-477 KDYSQLPLVMG
+477 KDYGPLPPVMG

-511 DDHPRTLTLSA
+511 DDVPRTLTLSA
-522 RVVDGRTLSI
+522 RVLDGQTLSI

-544 NLARIFTH
+544 NLTRIFSH

-562 FGLHSCALAAMEMD
+562 FGLHSCALAAMEMG

-592 TLEVP
+592 TLDIP
-597 LIDAEDP
+597 LISAEAP

>member
-1 MKALRRSSNL
+1 MKLSRRVPIML
-11 LLALLTLGLLLG
+11 LSLLTLSLVLG
-23 LAFLYLKTVI
+23 LAFLYFKTVI
-33 SQPSNYAQSRDLISH
+33 GQPSNYVLARDLISH

-67 SHNYDPLVMPVQ
+67 THDYDPLVMPVQ
-79 EINQLWNRFDQLSQP
+79 EINQLWNRFDQLSQQNHNDP
-94 EQLHDDS
+94 
-101 ATWKASHQAFIE
+101 AAWTAGHQAFIE
-113 AFKEKADLVERF
+113 AFQEKAGLVERF
-125 KSHNSI
+125 KTHNAV

-154 DDARLLEQNI
+154 DQARLSEQTI

-176 EFAQVSSDDKAAD
+176 EFAQVSSDDRAAD

-200 KERLPEPLHE
+200 KERLPEPMHE
-210 PVDIL
+210 PVEIL

-234 RITSIPIAQRLDDI
+234 HITSIPIAQRLDDI
-248 TRQLNQDQFQA
+248 THLLNADQSQADLQDQK
-259 DQQDQLA
+259 A

-274 ALLVM
+274 ALLVI

-297 VNSALQSANEHLE
+297 VNMALQSANEHLE
-310 LRVEERTRE
+310 HRVEERTRE
-319 LKETQ
+319 LKEAQ
-324 SELLDTAR
+324 SELMDSAR

-353 VNISSEIL
+353 VNICSEVL
-361 SRTLRTSKTQGLG
+361 SRTLRSSKAQGLG

-387 GHFFTLDDK
+387 GRFFTEDDK

-405 QLVEAIASEQQTM
+405 QLVEAIATEQQGM

-423 QLGRSVDHIK
+423 QLARSVDHIK

-443 GAQRLI
+443 GASRLI
-449 EPLRIA
+449 EPLRVA
-455 ELIDDAL
+455 ELIEDAL

-477 KDYSQLPLVMG
+477 KDFGPLPPVMG

-511 DDHPRTLTLSA
+511 DDHSRTLTLSA
-522 RVVDGRTLSI
+522 RVLDGQTLSI

-544 NLARIFTH
+544 NLTRIFSH

-562 FGLHSCALAAMEMD
+562 FGLHSCALAAMEMG

-592 TLEVP
+592 TLDIP
-597 LIDAEDP
+597 LISAEDP

>member
-1 MKALRRSSNL
+1 MKLSRRVPIML
-11 LLALLTLGLLLG
+11 LSLLTLSLVLG
-23 LAFLYLKTVI
+23 LAFLYFKTVI
-33 SQPSNYAQSRDLISH
+33 GQPSNYVLARDLISH

-67 SHNYDPLVMPVQ
+67 THDYDPLVMPVQ
-79 EINQLWNRFDQLSQP
+79 EINQLWNRFDQLSQQNHNDP
-94 EQLHDDS
+94 
-101 ATWKASHQAFIE
+101 AAWTAGHQAFIE
-113 AFKEKADLVERF
+113 AFQEKAGLVERF
-125 KSHNSI
+125 KTHNAV

-154 DDARLLEQNI
+154 DQARLSEQTI

-176 EFAQVSSDDKAAD
+176 EFAQVSSDDRAAD

-200 KERLPEPLHE
+200 KERLPEPMHE
-210 PVDIL
+210 PVEIL

-248 TRQLNQDQFQA
+248 THLLNADQSQADLQDQK
-259 DQQDQLA
+259 A

-274 ALLVM
+274 ALLVI

-297 VNSALQSANEHLE
+297 VNTALQSANEHLE
-310 LRVEERTRE
+310 HRVEERTRE
-319 LKETQ
+319 LKEAQ
-324 SELLDTAR
+324 SELLDSAR

-353 VNISSEIL
+353 VNICSEML
-361 SRTLRTSKTQGLG
+361 SRTLRSSKAQGLG

-387 GHFFTLDDK
+387 GRFFTEDDK

-405 QLVEAIASEQQTM
+405 QLVEAIATEQQGM

-423 QLGRSVDHIK
+423 QLARSVDHIK

-443 GAQRLI
+443 GASRLI
-449 EPLRIA
+449 EPLRVA
-455 ELIDDAL
+455 ELIEDAL

-477 KDYSQLPLVMG
+477 KDYGPLPPVMG

-511 DDHPRTLTLSA
+511 DDHSRTLTLSA
-522 RVVDGRTLSI
+522 RVLDGQTLSI

-544 NLARIFTH
+544 NLTRIFSH

-562 FGLHSCALAAMEMD
+562 FGLHSCALAAMEMG

-592 TLEVP
+592 TLDIP
-597 LIDAEDP
+597 LIRAEDP

>member
-1 MKALRRSSNL
+1 MKLSRRVPIML
-11 LLALLTLGLLLG
+11 LSLLTLSLVLG
-23 LAFLYLKTVI
+23 LAFLYFKTVI
-33 SQPSNYAQSRDLISH
+33 GQPSNYVLARDLISH

-67 SHNYDPLVMPVQ
+67 THDYDPLVMPVQ
-79 EINQLWNRFDQLSQP
+79 EINQLWNRFDQLSQQNHNDP
-94 EQLHDDS
+94 
-101 ATWKASHQAFIE
+101 AAWTAGHQAFIE
-113 AFKEKADLVERF
+113 AFQEKAGLVERF
-125 KSHNSI
+125 KTHNAV

-154 DDARLLEQNI
+154 DQARLSEQTI

-176 EFAQVSSDDKAAD
+176 EFAQVSSDDRAAD

-200 KERLPEPLHE
+200 KERLPEPMHE
-210 PVDIL
+210 PVEIL

-248 TRQLNQDQFQA
+248 THLLNADQLQADLQDQK
-259 DQQDQLA
+259 A

-274 ALLVM
+274 ALLVI

-297 VNSALQSANEHLE
+297 VNTALQSANEHLE
-310 LRVEERTRE
+310 HRVEERTRE
-319 LKETQ
+319 LKEAQ
-324 SELLDTAR
+324 SELMDSAR

-353 VNISSEIL
+353 VNICSEML
-361 SRTLRTSKTQGLG
+361 SRTLRSSRAQGLG

-387 GHFFTLDDK
+387 GRFFTEDDK

-405 QLVEAIASEQQTM
+405 QLVEAIATEQQGM

-423 QLGRSVDHIK
+423 QLARSVDHIK

-443 GAQRLI
+443 GASRLI
-449 EPLRIA
+449 EPLRVA
-455 ELIDDAL
+455 ELIEDAL

-477 KDYSQLPLVMG
+477 KDYGPLPPVMG

-511 DDHPRTLTLSA
+511 DDHSRTLTLSA
-522 RVVDGRTLSI
+522 RVLDGQTLSI

-544 NLARIFTH
+544 NLTRIFSH

-562 FGLHSCALAAMEMD
+562 FGLHSCALAAMEMG

-592 TLEVP
+592 TLDIP
-597 LIDAEDP
+597 LISAEDP

>member
-1 MKALRRSSNL
+1 MKLSRRVPAML
-11 LLALLTLGLLLG
+11 LSLLTLSLVLG
-23 LAFLYLKTVI
+23 LAFLYFKTVI
-33 SQPSNYAQSRDLISH
+33 GQPSNYVLARDLISH

-67 SHNYDPLVMPVQ
+67 THNYDPLVAPVQ
-79 EINQLWNRFDQLSQP
+79 EINRLWNHFDQLSQQNHTDP
-94 EQLHDDS
+94 E
-101 ATWKASHQAFIE
+101 AWKASHQAFIE
-113 AFKEKADLVERF
+113 VFKEKADLVERF
-125 KSHNSI
+125 KSHNSV

-141 AEDDIQRRLAGLD
+141 AEDDIQSRLAGLD
-154 DDARLLEQNI
+154 DQARLSEQTI

-176 EFAQVSSDDKAAD
+176 EFAQVSSDDRAAD

-200 KERLPEPLHE
+200 KERLPEPMHE
-210 PVDIL
+210 PVEIL

-248 TRQLNQDQFQA
+248 TRLLNADQLQADLQDQK
-259 DQQDQLA
+259 A

-274 ALLVM
+274 ALLVI

-286 RLVRSYAVIRR
+286 RLVRSYAVIHR
-297 VNSALQSANEHLE
+297 VNTALQSANEHLE
-310 LRVEERTRE
+310 HRVEERTRE
-319 LKETQ
+319 LKEAQ
-324 SELLDTAR
+324 SELMDSAR

-353 VNISSEIL
+353 VNICSEVL
-361 SRTLRTSKTQGLG
+361 SRTLRSSKAQGLG

-387 GHFFTLDDK
+387 GRFFTEDDK

-405 QLVEAIASEQQTM
+405 QLVDAIATEQQGM

-423 QLGRSVDHIK
+423 QLARSVDHIK

-443 GAQRLI
+443 GASRLI
-449 EPLRIA
+449 EPLQVA
-455 ELIDDAL
+455 ELIEDAL

-477 KDYSQLPLVMG
+477 KDYGPLPPVMG

-511 DDHPRTLTLSA
+511 DDVPRTLTLSA
-522 RVVDGRTLSI
+522 RVLDGQTLSI

-544 NLARIFTH
+544 NLTRIFSH

-562 FGLHSCALAAMEMD
+562 FGLHSCALAAMEMG

-592 TLEVP
+592 TLDIP
-597 LIDAEDP
+597 LISAEAP

>member
-1 MKALRRSSNL
+1 MKLSRRVPIML
-11 LLALLTLGLLLG
+11 LSLLTLSLVLG
-23 LAFLYLKTVI
+23 LAFLYFKTVI
-33 SQPSNYAQSRDLISH
+33 GQPSNYVLARDLISH

-67 SHNYDPLVMPVQ
+67 THDYDPLVMPVQ
-79 EINQLWNRFDQLSQP
+79 EINQLWNRFDQLSQQNHNDP
-94 EQLHDDS
+94 
-101 ATWKASHQAFIE
+101 AAWTAGHQAFIE
-113 AFKEKADLVERF
+113 AFQEKAGLVERF
-125 KSHNSI
+125 KTHNAV

-141 AEDDIQRRLAGLD
+141 AEGDIQRRLAGLD
-154 DDARLLEQNI
+154 DQARLSEQTI

-176 EFAQVSSDDKAAD
+176 EFAQVSSDDRAAD

-200 KERLPEPLHE
+200 KERLPEPMHE
-210 PVDIL
+210 PVEIL

-248 TRQLNQDQFQA
+248 THLLNADQSQADLQDQK
-259 DQQDQLA
+259 A

-274 ALLVM
+274 ALLVI

-297 VNSALQSANEHLE
+297 VNTALQSANEHLE
-310 LRVEERTRE
+310 HRVEERTRE
-319 LKETQ
+319 LKEAQ
-324 SELLDTAR
+324 SELMDSAR

-353 VNISSEIL
+353 VNICSEML
-361 SRTLRTSKTQGLG
+361 SRTLRSSKAQGLG

-387 GHFFTLDDK
+387 GRFFTEDDK

-405 QLVEAIASEQQTM
+405 QLVEAIATEQQGM

-423 QLGRSVDHIK
+423 QLARSVDHIK

-443 GAQRLI
+443 GASRLI
-449 EPLRIA
+449 EPLRVA
-455 ELIDDAL
+455 ELIEDAL

-477 KDYSQLPLVMG
+477 KDYGPLPPVMG

-511 DDHPRTLTLSA
+511 DDHSRTLTLSA
-522 RVVDGRTLSI
+522 RVLDGQTLSI

-544 NLARIFTH
+544 NLTRIFSH

-562 FGLHSCALAAMEMD
+562 FGLHSCALAAMEMG

-592 TLEVP
+592 TLDIP
-597 LIDAEDP
+597 LISAEDP